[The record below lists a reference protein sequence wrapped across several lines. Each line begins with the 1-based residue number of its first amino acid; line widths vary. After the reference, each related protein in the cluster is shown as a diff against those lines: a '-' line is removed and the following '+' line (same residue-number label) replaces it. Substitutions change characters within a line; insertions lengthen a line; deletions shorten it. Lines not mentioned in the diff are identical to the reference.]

1 MLITAQSHAITYIVN
16 IRLCTPT
23 KHEYTEVNT
32 CVVCGVLAEQ
42 TVYSRYFSK
51 KASVTHSKYYEFS
64 ISIAVPPSWLFAEA
78 EIGWKIHDLLN
89 CSSPYCPPFSLFPDL
104 LCFLLEQ

>member
-51 KASVTHSKYYEFS
+51 K
-64 ISIAVPPSWLFAEA
+64 P
-78 EIGWKIHDLLN
+78 LLCTQN
-89 CSSPYCPPFSLFPDL
+89 ITNSLFHLP
-104 LCFLLEQ
+104 FLPHGCLQKQKLAGKFMTF